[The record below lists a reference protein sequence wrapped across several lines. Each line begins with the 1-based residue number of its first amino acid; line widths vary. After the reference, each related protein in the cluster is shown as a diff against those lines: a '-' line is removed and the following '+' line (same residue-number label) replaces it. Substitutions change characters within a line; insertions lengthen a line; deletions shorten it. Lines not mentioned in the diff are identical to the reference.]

1 MKRKKNRFLLFC
13 ISWLPGC
20 GEMYLGFM
28 KRGVSLLTLFS
39 LGMMVAI
46 ITNMG
51 VLSLIPVILWA
62 YSFFEANNLGGL
74 PDEEFHRVE
83 DKYMFGLDSMEMD
96 SIKNSL
102 MGKYRKGLAIVLIL
116 LGINLLWNVICDI
129 LYDIFYMFELS
140 DYFYE
145 ITSSIGNGVTRVAI
159 GVAIIWFGVKLIK
172 GKKVELEEAEKVEEI
187 GDGK

>member
-1 MKRKKNRFLLFC
+1 
-13 ISWLPGC
+13 
-20 GEMYLGFM
+20 
-28 KRGVSLLTLFS
+28 
-39 LGMMVAI
+39 
-46 ITNMG
+46 
-51 VLSLIPVILWA
+51 
-62 YSFFEANNLGGL
+62 
-74 PDEEFHRVE
+74 
-83 DKYMFGLDSMEMD
+83 
-96 SIKNSL
+96 

>member
-1 MKRKKNRFLLFC
+1 MASGLRRNVFRFYEKRCQSVNTFFVRYDGGNYYQYGRVVFD
-13 ISWLPGC
+13 
-20 GEMYLGFM
+20 
-28 KRGVSLLTLFS
+28 
-39 LGMMVAI
+39 
-46 ITNMG
+46 
-51 VLSLIPVILWA
+51 WA